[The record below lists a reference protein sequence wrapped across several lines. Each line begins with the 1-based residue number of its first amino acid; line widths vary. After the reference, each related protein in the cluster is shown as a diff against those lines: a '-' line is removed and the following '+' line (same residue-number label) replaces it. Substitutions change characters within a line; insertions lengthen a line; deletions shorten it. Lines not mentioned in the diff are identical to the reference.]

1 MSDYE
6 NIIVETKDQV
16 DWVTLNRPESLNAI
30 TTPMVTELRD
40 YFGNLMEN
48 DSTRIV
54 VLRGAGRG
62 FCAGLDIKASQA
74 RTYEQTFQGGW
85 GSRATSPRYT
95 SACVAALNQ

>member
-48 DSTRIV
+48 D
-54 VLRGAGRG
+54 
-62 FCAGLDIKASQA
+62 
-74 RTYEQTFQGGW
+74 
-85 GSRATSPRYT
+85 
-95 SACVAALNQ
+95 